1 MEKKNIREA
10 NMKNAH
16 GKIKTDEI
24 KLIWL
29 IVGELATWIG
39 ASFIWPLTSVY
50 LNKQLHISLSI
61 IGVVLFCNCAGNIL
75 GSIISGRLYDKYNPY
90 PLMLW
95 GLGLDAAVLFLMAA
109 FHGWPEYWVW
119 LTLTGFLG
127 GWNGT
132 LINSVATS
140 LKKYPGRYV
149 FNVLYF
155 SQNLGVVTGTLI
167 VGYLYDLSITLLF
180 VIAALLFVIAF
191 INAIFNYRPIIAFH
205 KERIAKHKKGEKHK
219 AEPMPKRNFIMTMVF
234 FTTLGVTWLMY
245 MNWESNLSVY
255 MVSLGIPFHLYSLL
269 WTLNAGVIA
278 IMQGILA
285 SFPNI
290 FKNLFHQ
297 IIFGICMFSLSFIT
311 LVFAKDFAHFAL
323 SMFILTL
330 GESTAFPAIPAY
342 VNDLSPLTSKGKYQG
357 ANMVASGI
365 GRAFGPLF
373 GGLIIDHA
381 GYIPFFWVAAIVIAL
396 MIVVM
401 IPTYMRVHK
410 ELTIY
415 K

>member
-1 MEKKNIREA
+1 
-10 NMKNAH
+10 MKLAH
-16 GKIKTDEI
+16 GKIQSDEI
-24 KLIWL
+24 KLRWL
-29 IVGELATWIG
+29 ILGELATWIG

-50 LNKQLHISLSI
+50 LNKQLHISLSM

-90 PLMLW
+90 PLILW
-95 GLGLDAAVLFLMAA
+95 GVGLDAAVLFLMAI
-109 FHGWPEYWVW
+109 FHGWPEYWIW
-119 LTLTGFLG
+119 LTITGFLG

-132 LINSVATS
+132 LINSIATS
-140 LKKYPGRYV
+140 LRHYPGRYV

-167 VGYLYDLSITLLF
+167 VGYLYDYSVTLLF
-180 VIAALLFVIAF
+180 VIAALLFVVAF
-191 INAIFNYRPIIAFH
+191 INALFNYRPIIAFH
-205 KERIAKHKKGEKHK
+205 KERVAKGQSGDTQK
-219 AEPMPKRNFIMTMVF
+219 AVPMPKRNFIMTMAF
-234 FTTLGVTWLMY
+234 FTTLGITWLMY

-255 MVSLGIPFHLYSLL
+255 MISLGIPFHLYSLL
-269 WTLNAGVIA
+269 WTLNASVIV

-285 SFPNI
+285 RFPNI

-342 VNDLSPLTSKGKYQG
+342 VNDLSPKTSKGKYQG
-357 ANMVASGI
+357 ATMVASGI

-373 GGLIIDHA
+373 GGLVIDQA

-396 MIVVM
+396 MIVMM
-401 IPTYMRVHK
+401 IPIYAK
-410 ELTIY
+410 LAKKLTLY

>member
-1 MEKKNIREA
+1 
-10 NMKNAH
+10 MKNAH

-205 KERIAKHKKGEKHK
+205 KERMAKHKKGEKHK
-219 AEPMPKRNFIMTMVF
+219 AEPMQKRNFIMTMVF
-234 FTTLGVTWLMY
+234 FITLGVTWLMY

-381 GYIPFFWVAAIVIAL
+381 GYIPFFWVAAIMIAL

-401 IPTYMRVHK
+401 IPTYMKVHK

>member
-1 MEKKNIREA
+1 
-10 NMKNAH
+10 MKNAH

-140 LKKYPGRYV
+140 LKKYPSRYV

-167 VGYLYDLSITLLF
+167 VGYLYDFSITLLF

-191 INAIFNYRPIIAFH
+191 INAVFNYKPIIAFH
-205 KERIAKHKKGEKHK
+205 KERMAKHKKGEKHK

-245 MNWESNLSVY
+245 MNWEANLSVY

-269 WTLNAGVIA
+269 WTLNAGVIV

-285 SFPNI
+285 RFPNI

>member
-1 MEKKNIREA
+1 
-10 NMKNAH
+10 MKNAH

-180 VIAALLFVIAF
+180 VIAAMLFVIAF
-191 INAIFNYRPIIAFH
+191 INAVFNYKPIIAFH
-205 KERIAKHKKGEKHK
+205 KERMAKHKKGEKHK

-269 WTLNAGVIA
+269 WTLNAGVIV

-285 SFPNI
+285 RFPNI